1 MKNNYLKLLNMNKD
15 FYFNF
20 SVSTRPYD
28 RNKDNAAFLKWY
40 ETNGDITT
48 LSQYISEGFAYCNC
62 FYHEEGT
69 TFSNK
74 LKNDENVKSAN
85 LICLDLDAV
94 RLTYNEFVT
103 LMEQTEIKPN
113 IVYTTQN
120 NGYFKPNKDEE
131 YNNRYRAIYVID
143 MPIYDDTLY
152 KDLHMAIKDEV
163 RIITEDKN
171 IFNDNTDN
179 NISHFFAGCKGTTIT
194 TDENIYSLTWLM
206 ERYGISA
213 DNGNDK
219 RNNNKKKSDKRTNNK
234 GKNTTPQSATRNN
247 NKDKEMQSATRN
259 NNKDEET
266 PQDGGKHTYITDY
279 FRRKL
284 NEFQSATRY
293 NIKKER
299 KSIIQSS
306 CTFSEEE
313 ERFIQDYYNLS
324 FSDLIHEYIRTYPS
338 IECTQIDY
346 DDTTEIIT
354 LPSDYT
360 EIKRRWYL
368 EEVEKDNGQTY
379 NLGNVHKTRNGEGR
393 RNLLFKNLL
402 IRKRILPQISFCHLL
417 LNAVYEVHYFI
428 DNSDVNDK
436 ITKQQI
442 AQIAVNAF
450 FAEDR
455 MTKVQEKRKYIIN
468 GLYCAK
474 HGISKKAQAIKIIN
488 EKKATTKQN
497 NMEQIK
503 TLYNPNI
510 SDTQNL
516 QLLAE
521 NGVNISLR
529 TYKQYK
535 KEMGLSKTY
544 NKRPT
549 SDQMQKDN
557 EVIETTETS
566 AERANEMPINGS
578 VEQMPMKEETSE
590 ENAKETP
597 IYDEVERANKSVVS
611 VEHVSVEQM
620 PTQQQTSAERAEE
633 TPNNED
639 TEYNDLMLKVQALKT
654 EEEIKHFDFNAYYDT
669 LKKHD
674 IIKMIVCANG
684 DTAQQKAAYLK
695 GINYI
700 AFILFLQQKINS
712 KMQTNELIKILN
724 KKA

>member
-1 MKNNYLKLLNMNKD
+1 MNKD

-28 RNKDNAAFLKWY
+28 RNKDDAAYIQWH
-40 ETNGDITT
+40 ETNGTITT
-48 LSQYISEGFAYCNC
+48 LSDYITQGIAYCNC
-62 FYHEEGT
+62 FYHEECT
-69 TFSNK
+69 TFGNG
-74 LKNDENVKSAN
+74 LKNGKNVKSAN
-85 LICLDLDAV
+85 LICIDLDAV
-94 RLTYNEFVT
+94 KYPYQEFVSV
-103 LMEQTEIKPN
+103 MEQTEIMPN

-120 NGYFKPNKDEE
+120 NGKFKYDWET
-131 YNNRYRAIYVID
+131 YNNRYRVIYVVDEAIYNNA
-143 MPIYDDTLY
+143 LY
-152 KDLHMAIKDEV
+152 KEVHQAIKNEI

-171 IFNDNTDN
+171 VFNDNTDDN
-179 NISHFFAGCKGTTIT
+179 VSHFFAGAKNTTIT
-194 TDENIYSLTWLM
+194 TDENIYSLSWLM
-206 ERYGISA
+206 ERYGISTE
-213 DNGNDK
+213 NGNIK
-219 RNNNKKKSDKRTNNK
+219 RNNNKEEET
-234 GKNTTPQSATRNN
+234 
-247 NKDKEMQSATRN
+247 QSATRN

-266 PQDGGKHTYITDY
+266 PQSDNHFNNDGDSTPQDGVKHTYITDY

-549 SDQMQKDN
+549 SDQKQKDN
-557 EVIETTETS
+557 EVIITAETS
-566 AERANEMPINGS
+566 AERANEMPINES
-578 VEQMPMKEETSE
+578 VEHAQETACKDTATMPQEK
-590 ENAKETP
+590 
-597 IYDEVERANKSVVS
+597 ANKSVVS
-611 VEHVSVEQM
+611 VEHASVEQTPM
-620 PTQQQTSAERAEE
+620 KQQTSAESAEE

-639 TEYNDLMLKVQALKT
+639 TEYKELTAKVKNLQT

-684 DTAQQKAAYLK
+684 DTAQQKAVYLK

-700 AFILFLQQKINS
+700 AFVLFVQQKINS
-712 KMQTNELIKILN
+712 KMPTNELMKLLKN
-724 KKA
+724 KA